1 MTQEIPVE
9 PVHPADDASRLAK
22 APTEL
27 DWCSLPHL
35 LAKAQPL
42 QREANERLM
51 DWHRMRRRRR
61 GYAATPSQALTKRA
75 ERDIAAM
82 IKEDQASAEAAL
94 SLLHERCVQSGTP
107 VPEDLARWVQMH
119 RTKAQWIEFL
129 LTLGSFAGL
138 PGPQAKPARRGPKVK
153 NAARDC
159 RIVIRI
165 LLYTR
170 LYRRKPDSGGTL
182 FQGACE
188 KTAKRFG
195 LSAERVR
202 SIYRLSTIADRAQ
215 ISMRMLNKQLI
226 RDAQLQKEK

>member
-1 MTQEIPVE
+1 MKQGS
-9 PVHPADDASRLAK
+9 HADPLVTAQPHLLVT

-27 DWCSLPHL
+27 DLISLPHL

-42 QREANERLM
+42 QSEFNY
-51 DWHRMRRRRR
+51 RMLEWLLRYCGDGRRRR
-61 GYAATPSQALTKRA
+61 GCAAKPTPTLIHRA
-75 ERDIAAM
+75 ERDIAAK
-82 IKEDQASAEAAL
+82 IKEDQAAATAELAL
-94 SLLHERCVQSGTP
+94 LRERFVQSDTP
-107 VPEDLARWVQMH
+107 VPEALV
-119 RTKAQWIEFL
+119 
-129 LTLGSFAGL
+129 SFVGL
-138 PGPQAKPARRGPKVK
+138 PAPQAKAPRRGRKVK
-153 NAARDC
+153 NAARDW

-170 LYRRKPDSGGTL
+170 LYRRKPASGATP
-182 FQGACE
+182 FEGACK